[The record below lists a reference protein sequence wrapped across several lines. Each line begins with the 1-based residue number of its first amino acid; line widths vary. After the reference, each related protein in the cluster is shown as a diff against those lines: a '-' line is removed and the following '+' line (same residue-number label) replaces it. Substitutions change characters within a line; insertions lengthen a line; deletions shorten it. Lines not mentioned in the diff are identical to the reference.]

1 MNNAN
6 GGNILFHFKGDSTDL
21 KKTTSSLGSMT
32 KSILVAT
39 GITKAFS
46 AAWNMV
52 NSSTGDAIDRLDQMN
67 AFPKIMKSFGVS
79 TEASEKAIK
88 KLSEKLK
95 GLPTTLDKGTSAVSR
110 FVAKNED
117 IERSTEMFLA
127 VNNAILAGNAPM
139 ENQAAALEQITQA
152 YSKGKPDMMEWRTM
166 MTAMPGQL
174 KQVAKAM
181 GYVSTDALHDALMDG
196 TASMDDFMDTIIR
209 LNKEGGENFIAFE
222 EQAKN
227 AVGGIKT
234 AITNMKTS
242 VVRGVSNVIDSIDKG
257 LKEGGIEGGI
267 NEIINKIGSGFEK
280 GLTNIGKM
288 FGENLSKLLKG
299 EITAEEFTKNI
310 TTFLLNGLTKGIE
323 LLTEQIPTVVPI
335 IVEALVG
342 IINAISDSLPT
353 LIPAIVNLTVAL
365 VNALTTDEIMTKLG
379 EAGVKLAV
387 GLIKGLVKGIENMT
401 GDTNFTQ
408 TVLEVSLGNLANTFI
423 SFGIPVFT
431 RMGRSLMVGLFMG
444 IAEAMGM
451 DEETKKTVREEL
463 QGFIEKPLE
472 FLFNIGKQ
480 IIDGLYNGILEALGI
495 KKPGKNIKK
504 DVKDNVGNDANT
516 WLYSVGKD
524 LVQGL
529 INGITAMYFPFLSV
543 VNQIAGLVGQVIEK
557 KNKIHSPS
565 RLMEW
570 YGEML
575 GEGYILGLENMKDA
589 LNKTAINTFSL
600 SPQLANSMSLNNS
613 PNIVVN
619 NNIRS
624 ETDPLGQTVSQI
636 KTFANGAKN
645 DYNYGMGVG
654 V

>member
-6 GGNILFHFKGDSTDL
+6 GGNILFHFKGDSSDL

-39 GITKAFS
+39 GITTALS
-46 AAWNMV
+46 TAWNMV
-52 NSSTGDAIDRLDQMN
+52 SSSTDDAIDRFDQLN
-67 AFPKIMKSFGVS
+67 AFPKVMKSLGVS
-79 TEASEKAIK
+79 ENKAAK
-88 KLSEKLK
+88 SVKTLSDRLK
-95 GLPTTLDKGTSAVSR
+95 GLPTTLDQGTSAVSR
-110 FVAKNED
+110 FVAKNGD

-139 ENQAAALEQITQA
+139 EQQAIALEQITQA
-152 YSKGKPDMMEWRTM
+152 YSKGEPDMMEWRAL

-181 GYVSTDALHDALMDG
+181 GYVSTDDLHDALVKG
-196 TASMDDFMDTIIR
+196 SASMDEFMDAIMR
-209 LNKEGGENFIAFE
+209 LNTEGVDGLDSFE
-222 EQAKN
+222 VAAKN
-227 AVGGIKT
+227 ATGGIKT
-234 AITNMKTS
+234 AMTNMKTA

-257 LKEGGIEGGI
+257 LKQGGIEGGI
-267 NEIINKIGSGFEK
+267 NEIINKIGSGFEE
-280 GLTNIGKM
+280 GLTEIGKM
-288 FGENLSKLLKG
+288 FGENLGKLLNG

-335 IVEALVG
+335 IVEALIG

-353 LIPAIVNLTVAL
+353 LIPALVNLIMAL
-365 VNALTTDEIMTKLG
+365 VNALTSDEIMTELG
-379 EAGVKLAV
+379 EAGVKLAI
-387 GLIKGLVKGIENMT
+387 GLFNGLLKGIENMSK
-401 GDTNFTQ
+401 DEEFTQ
-408 TVLEVSLGNLANTFI
+408 TLTETSLGNLANTFI
-423 SFGIPVFT
+423 SFGVPVFT
-431 RMGRSLMVGLFMG
+431 RMGRSLMVGLYMG
-444 IAEAMGM
+444 IMEALGF
-451 DEETKKTVREEL
+451 DEDTRNAVRAEL
-463 QGFIEKPLE
+463 QGFIDKPLE
-472 FLFNIGKQ
+472 FLYKVGKQ
-480 IIDGLYNGILEALGI
+480 IIEGLYNGILEALGI
-495 KKPGKNIKK
+495 KKPGKDIKK
-504 DVKDNVGNDANT
+504 NVKDNVGSNSSN
-516 WLYSVGKD
+516 WLYNVGKNI
-524 LVQGL
+524 VQGL
-529 INGITAMYFPFLSV
+529 INGITSLYFPLVSV
-543 VNQIAGLVGQVIEK
+543 ANQIANIVGKVIAQ

-570 YGEML
+570 YGEMM

-589 LNKTAINTFSL
+589 LNKTAIDTFSI

-645 DYNYGMGVG
+645 DYNYGMGV
-654 V
+654 